1 MLQSVKESSVSLMH
15 ICRSILTRLGQEV
28 QHQRFSKHSTR
39 KCHRVRGQERLLA
52 QCHLKPPS
60 RPLVAIA
67 LHSGDHG
74 RLRHSPHPK
83 FDRRRLFPTD
93 LRPSVTRRKLRIDR
107 SVASR
112 SHQWRD
118 PRRNGWTGAERSPSG
133 SIWFQENHDRGFGGH
148 HVLYFHPVLRDEH
161 HSTSGRFDRYGYT
174 LGYLSDSDDYV
185 RRGGLSN
192 ESAPLP
198 NDIRQS
204 MLGDRSVPGKCSLGR
219 DTEQV

>member
-15 ICRSILTRLGQEV
+15 ICRSILTRLGQEL
-28 QHQRFSKHSTR
+28 QHQRPSKRSTR
-39 KCHRVRGQERLLA
+39 KCHRVRRQERLLA
-52 QCHLKPPS
+52 QCHLKPS
-60 RPLVAIA
+60 SCSLVSTTI
-67 LHSGDHG
+67 HSGHHG

-83 FDRRRLFPTD
+83 FDRRRLFPTN
-93 LRPSVTRRKLRIDR
+93 LRPSVTRRKLRVDS

-112 SHQWRD
+112 SHQRGD
-118 PRRNGWTGAERSPSG
+118 PRRDDRTGAERNPRG
-133 SIWFQENHDRGFGGH
+133 SIWFQENDDWRAGGH

-192 ESAPLP
+192 KSAPLP
-198 NDIRQS
+198 NDLRQF
-204 MLGDRSVPGKCSLGR
+204 MLGGRSVPGKCSLGR